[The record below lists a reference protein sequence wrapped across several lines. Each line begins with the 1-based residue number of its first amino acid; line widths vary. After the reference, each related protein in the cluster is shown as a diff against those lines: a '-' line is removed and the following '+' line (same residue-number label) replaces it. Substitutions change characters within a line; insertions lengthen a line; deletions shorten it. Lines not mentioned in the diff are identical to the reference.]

1 MRGFEPHR
9 MQILFHT
16 AKTFLKQILKQM
28 ESAKKRSYSV
38 VVSTPDFESG
48 ILGSSPSKTIMVN
61 PVSSVGRA
69 PAF

>member
-1 MRGFEPHR
+1 

-16 AKTFLKQILKQM
+16 AKTFLKQILKQILKQM